1 MPSNTPETP
10 HLKLVSADS
19 PPLRESDRRARDVE
33 RAVLMARAQEG
44 DQDAY
49 RRLLL
54 DITPYIRAII
64 SRRLP
69 NASDVEDAIQ
79 DVLLTVHSVRHT
91 YDPGRPF
98 APWIAT
104 IANRR
109 AIDSVRRI
117 MRTQGRQTSLEPI
130 HETFASSETNIE
142 ESVSND
148 DVLSKAIA
156 DLPQK
161 QKEAVTLL
169 KLREMSLKEA
179 SAASGMSVASLK
191 ISMHRA
197 LKSLR
202 KFIGDESDQ
211 A

>member
-1 MPSNTPETP
+1 MTKNGEAS

-19 PPLRESDRRARDVE
+19 PAPAKSTPRAKDVE

-49 RRLLL
+49 RRLLS
-54 DITPYIRAII
+54 DITPYVRAVV
-64 SRRLP
+64 SRRIY
-69 NASDVEDAIQ
+69 NASDVEDVVQ
-79 DVLLTVHSVRHT
+79 DVLLTVHSIRHT
-91 YDPGRPF
+91 YDPNRPF
-98 APWIAT
+98 GPWIAT

-109 AIDSVRRI
+109 AIDAIRRI
-117 MRTQGRQTSLEPI
+117 TRVQGRQTQIDAS
-130 HETFASSETNIE
+130 HETFASSEANIE
-142 ESVSND
+142 ESVSNE
-148 DVLSKAIA
+148 DVLAKAIA
-156 DLPQK
+156 DLPDK

-169 KLREMSLKEA
+169 KLKEMSLKEA

-191 ISMHRA
+191 VSMHRA
-197 LKSLR
+197 LKNLR

>member
-1 MPSNTPETP
+1 MPPNGIEAP

-19 PPLRESDRRARDVE
+19 PPPRESDRRARDVE
-33 RAVLMARAQEG
+33 RAVLMARSQEG

-49 RRLLL
+49 RRLLQ
-54 DITPYIRAII
+54 DITPYVRAIV
-64 SRRLP
+64 SRRIP
-69 NASDVEDAIQ
+69 NTSDVEDAVQ
-79 DVLLTVHSVRHT
+79 DVLLTVHSIRHT
-91 YDPGRPF
+91 YDPSRPF
-98 APWIAT
+98 APWLAT

-109 AIDSVRRI
+109 AIDAVRRI
-117 MRTQGRQTSLEPI
+117 MRVQGRQTSLEPI
-130 HETFASSETNIE
+130 HETFASTDTNIE

-148 DVLSKAIA
+148 ELLTKAIA
-156 DLPQK
+156 DLPEK

-169 KLREMSLKEA
+169 KLKEMSLKEA
-179 SAASGMSVASLK
+179 SVASGMSVASLK